1 MEVYERYERFLK
13 NPFKIHLDNE
23 RVFEPQKDTSNLSP
37 LPISNRSRADITY
50 DKEPG
55 QFSQLQRADK
65 EAILFYSEWSSS
77 QSQDVPIEY
86 VNYLLAASKKNCFNI
101 TDEIIKKMVRK
112 LQEKHDSNSPDNDL
126 MSRLQGLLLDD
137 LTENPNRHL
146 ETLCLE
152 ASKEND
158 KFVKLHSFLNSEMVQ
173 FYMDG
178 TESDDSAFDKT
189 ATMHCL
195 YGRQ

>member
-1 MEVYERYERFLK
+1 M
-13 NPFKIHLDNE
+13 
-23 RVFEPQKDTSNLSP
+23 SP
-37 LPISNRSRADITY
+37 LPISNRSSLRADITY

-86 VNYLLAASKKNCFNI
+86 VNYLMAASKNNCFDI
-101 TDEIIKKMVRK
+101 TDEIIKKKVRK
-112 LQEKHDSNSPDNDL
+112 LQEKHDSNSTDNDQ
-126 MSRLQGLLLDD
+126 MSRLQGLLLDNLIED
-137 LTENPNRHL
+137 PNRHL
-146 ETLCLE
+146 ETLYLD
-152 ASKEND
+152 ASKENE

-173 FYMDG
+173 FYMNG
-178 TESDDSAFDKT
+178 TEFDESAFNKT
-189 ATMHCL
+189 AAMHCL